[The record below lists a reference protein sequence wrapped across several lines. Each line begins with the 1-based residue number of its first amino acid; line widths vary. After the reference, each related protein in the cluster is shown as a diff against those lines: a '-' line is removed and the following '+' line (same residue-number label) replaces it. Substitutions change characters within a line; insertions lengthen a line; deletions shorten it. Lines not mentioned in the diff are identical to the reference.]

1 LLFWLLTLL
10 NSAPLYAPLC
20 AVLRPRRAPGG
31 VALSLVASDAPGA
44 TLREPSTLAMVARY
58 TPGAP
63 LDAEFG
69 DEEEEEETEGKE
81 DEEDE
86 GVVGKRNAGS
96 KDPAPPLVTWFA
108 LESVPAP
115 ALAALLAPLAEAAR
129 VVCRRVGPGA
139 VARAALLGDPLPLLR
154 ARDLAGDDE
163 GDGKDG
169 GIARWTRDLLSA
181 ADSALRSAVGL
192 EDE

>member
-1 LLFWLLTLL
+1 M
-10 NSAPLYAPLC
+10 LC
-20 AVLRPRRAPGG
+20 PRRAPGG

-63 LDAEFG
+63 LDAEVG
-69 DEEEEEETEGKE
+69 DEENEGTEDE
-81 DEEDE
+81 EEDE
-86 GVVGKRNAGS
+86 GGAEERNAGS
-96 KDPAPPLVTWFA
+96 KGPAPPLVTWFA

-115 ALAALLAPLAEAAR
+115 ALAALLTPLAEAAR

-139 VARAALLGDPLPLLR
+139 VARAALLGEPLPRLR
-154 ARDLAGDDE
+154 ARDLAGDNE
-163 GDGKDG
+163 GDCEDG

-181 ADSALRSAVGL
+181 ADAALRSAVGL

>member
-1 LLFWLLTLL
+1 MLFWLLTLL

-63 LDAEFG
+63 LDAEVG
-69 DEEEEEETEGKE
+69 DEENEGTEDE
-81 DEEDE
+81 EEDE
-86 GVVGKRNAGS
+86 GGAEERTAGS
-96 KDPAPPLVTWFA
+96 KGPAPPLVTWFA

-129 VVCRRVGPGA
+129 VVCRRVGPSA
-139 VARAALLGDPLPLLR
+139 VVRAALLGDPLPRLR

-163 GDGKDG
+163 GDGEDG